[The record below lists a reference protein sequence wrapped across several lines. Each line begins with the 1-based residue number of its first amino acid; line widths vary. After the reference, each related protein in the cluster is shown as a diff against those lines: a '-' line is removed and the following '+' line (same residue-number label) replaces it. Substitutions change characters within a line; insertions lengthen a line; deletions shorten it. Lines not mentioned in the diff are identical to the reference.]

1 MPCATVSQS
10 QIRSIA
16 ITNPNP
22 PEKWVRYLAK
32 YEYRIEI
39 EHLTEYPELMISP
52 SGVYEEDSGDQRK
65 SASESE
71 DQDQEE
77 VKDKEESDSDDSSD

>member
-16 ITNPNP
+16 VTNPNP

-32 YEYRIEI
+32 YEYSIEI
-39 EHLTEYPELMISP
+39 EHLNEYPELMVSP
-52 SGVYEEDSGDQRK
+52 SGVYEEELADRRK
-65 SASESE
+65 SASENEEE
-71 DQDQEE
+71 DRDK
-77 VKDKEESDSDDSSD
+77 VKDESDSDDSSD

>member
-1 MPCATVSQS
+1 MPCATTSQS

-16 ITNPNP
+16 VTNPNP

-39 EHLTEYPELMISP
+39 EHLDEYPELMINP
-52 SGVYEEDSGDQRK
+52 SGIYEEEPKDTR
-65 SASESE
+65 ES
-71 DQDQEE
+71 DNEE
-77 VKDKEESDSDDSSD
+77 EEKVQPDSDSDDSSD

>member
-1 MPCATVSQS
+1 MPCATTSQS

-16 ITNPNP
+16 VTNPNP

-39 EHLTEYPELMISP
+39 EHLDEYPELMINP
-52 SGVYEEDSGDQRK
+52 SGIYEEEPKDTRTSDN
-65 SASESE
+65 
-71 DQDQEE
+71 EE
-77 VKDKEESDSDDSSD
+77 EEEKVQPDSDSDDSSD

>member
-16 ITNPNP
+16 VTNPNP

-39 EHLTEYPELMISP
+39 EHLTEYPELMVGP
-52 SGVYEEDSGDQRK
+52 SGVYEEESGDRVK
-65 SASESE
+65 SGSDNEE
-71 DQDQEE
+71 EEE
-77 VKDKEESDSDDSSD
+77 VKEKDDSDSDDSSD